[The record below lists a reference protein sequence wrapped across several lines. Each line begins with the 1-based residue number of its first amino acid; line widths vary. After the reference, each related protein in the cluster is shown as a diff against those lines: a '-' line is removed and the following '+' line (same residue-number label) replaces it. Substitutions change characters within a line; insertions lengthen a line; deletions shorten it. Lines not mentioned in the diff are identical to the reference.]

1 MSKPFSE
8 LDIELKLTTATGCL
22 SPGDREGFL
31 IAIVHELAPGEGALH
46 QAIAKAQRQFLREQ
60 PILGDGVGTRARS
73 KYAGGGR
80 FVERRGAR
88 HRIA

>member
-22 SPGDREGFL
+22 SPGDREEFL
-31 IAIVHELAPGEGALH
+31 VAIVHELAPGEGALH
-46 QAIAKAQRQFLREQ
+46 QAIAKVQRQFLRSR
-60 PILGDGVGTRARS
+60 PILGDGVGTRA

-80 FVERRGAR
+80 FVERRSAR
-88 HRIA
+88 HRVA